1 MRDRV
6 VFVLLHFVW
15 QCLGPFMFMQMEIF
29 HVAEEYSFAF
39 PGHVFIYSSAD
50 GHLACC
56 AFPGH
61 VFIYSSADGHLACCP
76 VLGFV
81 NIASNYNLSY
91 GWVIFPDISG
101 PRVYLLL
108 SWWTFRLLTSLGYSK
123 YCCNLHWGDGSF
135 FKLGFSQDICP
146 GVRLLHVMVVLFF
159 YFILLEYN

>member
-39 PGHVFIYSSAD
+39 PGHVLIYSSAD
-50 GHLACC
+50 GHL
-56 AFPGH
+56 G
-61 VFIYSSADGHLACCP
+61 CCP
-76 VLGFV
+76 VLGIV
-81 NIASNYNLSY
+81 NIASNYILSY
-91 GWVIFPDISG
+91 GWVIFPYISG
-101 PRVYLLL
+101 RHVYLFLC
-108 SWWTFRLLTSLGYSK
+108 WWTFRLLTSLGYSK

-146 GVRLLHVMVVLFF
+146 GVRLLDVMVVLFF